1 MVDTAWAILV
11 SAQVLQVFPQRF
23 SRARYI
29 GGMSHSQTRSCPYCG
44 RVFQP
49 SRYCPAQRICSGPD
63 CQLRRRVEDHRKRR
77 QFDPVY
83 RQTCL
88 NSQGKWR
95 EAHPHYSREY
105 RRRRAEAD
113 HNRAGPPPGA
123 KNTLV
128 QRRPD
133 WIAALE
139 RSVKNN
145 LALPAELDS
154 VPVFRLS
161 AVEAHGAK
169 NTLAFPQL
177 FVLMLDRSAQED
189 A

>member
-1 MVDTAWAILV
+1 
-11 SAQVLQVFPQRF
+11 
-23 SRARYI
+23 
-29 GGMSHSQTRSCPYCG
+29 
-44 RVFQP
+44 
-49 SRYCPAQRICSGPD
+49 
-63 CQLRRRVEDHRKRR
+63 VEDHRKRR

-105 RRRRAEAD
+105 RRRRAEAE